1 MTPTLLLP
9 IVFAALTAILLPL
22 VLHLARRTEQRPT
35 DFAALRW
42 LRQKPR
48 PRHRPK
54 FDELLLLAARIL
66 LLALLAIFLARPAL
80 LDTEDATPVFA
91 FAPGTD
97 PATVPHALKTR
108 AVWLTPGFP
117 SIDTPATQGTVPIG
131 SLIRQLDA
139 DTAATASLTI
149 VVPATLDGAD
159 AERPRLSHRVRWLV
173 VPGAMP
179 PSKPESPL
187 FSIAL
192 RTDTAHAT
200 GARYIRAATS
210 ALDLATDV
218 GDPAR
223 ALPPKTTALIWLA
236 SGALPAAATRWI
248 EQGGTALVA
257 NDTII
262 DAGPTVP
269 AWRAETGKTLAETH
283 AQGRGNVIRLLQ
295 PLNPIA
301 MPALAEPDF
310 PRDLARLL
318 APNPP
323 PTRVEATAYRP
334 LTGGPPPASQSR
346 DLQPWFAL
354 AIAVVWLIERWL
366 ATRARRA
373 VAP

>member
-9 IVFAALTAILLPL
+9 LGLAALAAIILPL

-42 LRQKPR
+42 LSQKPR

-54 FDELLLLAARIL
+54 FDELLLLASRIL
-66 LLALLAIFLARPAL
+66 LLALLAFFLARPAL
-80 LDTEDATPVFA
+80 LNTEDATPVFA

-97 PATVPHALKTR
+97 PATIPHAPKTR

-117 SIDTPATQGTVPIG
+117 PIDTPAPQGTVPIG

-139 DTAATASLTI
+139 DTAATAPLTI
-149 VVPATLDGAD
+149 IAPATLDGAD
-159 AERPRLSHRVRWLV
+159 AERPRLSHRVRWQV

-179 PSKPESPL
+179 PSKPTGPPL
-187 FSIAL
+187 SIAL

-218 GDPAR
+218 GDPTR
-223 ALPPKTTALIWLA
+223 ALPPKTTALVWLA
-236 SGALPAAATRWI
+236 SGVLPAAATRWI

-257 NDTII
+257 NDAVIE
-262 DAGPTVP
+262 AGPTVP
-269 AWRAETGKTLAETH
+269 AWRDEAGKTVAETH
-283 AQGRGNVIRLLQ
+283 TQGRGHVVRLCQ

-301 MPALAEPDF
+301 MPALVEPDF

-354 AIAVVWLIERWL
+354 TIAAMWLVERWL
-366 ATRARRA
+366 ATRAKRA

>member
-9 IVFAALTAILLPL
+9 LGLAAFAAILLPL
-22 VLHLARRTEQRPT
+22 ILHLARRTEQRPT

-54 FDELLLLAARIL
+54 FDELLLLASRIL
-66 LLALLAIFLARPAL
+66 LLALLAVFLARPAL
-80 LDTEDATPVFA
+80 LDAEDATPVFA

-97 PATVPHALKTR
+97 PATVSQDAKART
-108 AVWLTPGFP
+108 VWLTPGFP
-117 SIDTPATQGTVPIG
+117 PVDTPAPQGTVPIG

-139 DTAATASLTI
+139 ETAATAPLTI

-159 AERPRLSHRVRWLV
+159 AERPRLSHRVRWQV

-179 PSKPESPL
+179 PSKPDSPPL
-187 FSIAL
+187 SIAL

-218 GDPAR
+218 GDPSR

-236 SGALPAAATRWI
+236 NGALPAAVTRWI

-262 DAGPTVP
+262 EAGPTVP
-269 AWRAETGKTLAETH
+269 AWRDETGKTLAEAHT
-283 AQGRGNVIRLLQ
+283 QGRGHIVRLLQ
-295 PLNPIA
+295 PLDAIA

-318 APNPP
+318 APNPL

-334 LTGGPPPASQSR
+334 LTGGLPPASQSR
-346 DLQPWFAL
+346 DLRPWFAL
-354 AIAVVWLIERWL
+354 AIAAAWLMERWL